1 MATATR
7 GCVWAEHP
15 PVDEGHRRMVQQVNA
30 AVAEADAGPAAG
42 VLPPAR
48 VPRVDISCF
57 VHPERASSADRDAV
71 VDQVLAASQ
80 HAGFVNIV
88 GHGVPQSVV
97 DGVLAASA
105 AFFQSPME
113 EKQRCIAKSG
123 PGVLR
128 GYVPY
133 RNESIN
139 AVLGRVGPADLRESN
154 SFGPPDHMGGSAYGT
169 NTYPDFIADFSHH
182 VDYYYAEMRRV
193 EIVML
198 EVFSLALGKLTGQHL
213 DPQHLL
219 AQIGPTMGLLK
230 TAWSPPCCP
239 SPDDVRCAAHTDVG
253 PLAIVLTTSPGLE
266 VCVKSGDDNGY
277 QWQSVPVVPGA
288 FTVNIGDMLARWS
301 NDCFAS
307 SLHRVNANVNC
318 DAPRHSILYFSTSVL
333 PLYPNSDPKVECICR
348 HGEQPKYE
356 PLSVGEYLH
365 HILSRLQAPA
375 CRVDS

>member
-139 AVLGRVGPADLRESN
+139 AVLGRVGPADLRESY

-198 EVFSLALGKLTGQHL
+198 E
-213 DPQHLL
+213 
-219 AQIGPTMGLLK
+219 
-230 TAWSPPCCP
+230 
-239 SPDDVRCAAHTDVG
+239 
-253 PLAIVLTTSPGLE
+253 
-266 VCVKSGDDNGY
+266 SGDDNGY